1 MRVRPVQSDWQV
13 SSARVVSVAYLSTK
27 SKKKQFAA
35 KDIKLIRFITRKNN

>member
-27 SKKKQFAA
+27 SKKQFAA